1 MGSNIDSSNNNFLL
15 KKNPIFQKEN
25 THFSLFYISLSNKSR
40 NQTKKSQEKKNKQWD
55 LSE

>member
-15 KKNPIFQKEN
+15 KKILFSKKR